1 MDNGEII
8 EGIHHHSCVVW
19 LGGGNRS
26 VFIKEVN
33 EGFLV
38 GGEPLVVLVCWE
50 WGMWIFNVKLP
61 YSFLFWGDVLN
72 LRSNESRIF

>member
-1 MDNGEII
+1 MGKSLR
-8 EGIHHHSCVVW
+8 GFLLHHHSCVVW

-33 EGFLV
+33 EEVNEGFLV

-50 WGMWIFNVKLP
+50 
-61 YSFLFWGDVLN
+61 
-72 LRSNESRIF
+72 